1 MQAKN
6 RHPAFTLVELLVVI
20 AVILVLMSLA
30 MWGMSQARGAAR
42 TAQCGNNLKQIGA
55 AFQQYV
61 AARQAAP
68 DAAAVL
74 AGLDNYLANNRG
86 VYSCPVVINSTA
98 AEVVSYG
105 VNPCVQRMMSDAGKV
120 LMVDANADMIDYE
133 SLDTATFQ
141 RDVAAR
147 HYDVANVLYVDGRV
161 ERTVVDDINPY
172 RTPDGEQIRTMLW
185 KPRIGGCSC
194 AGAGTSGLLGEYWAN
209 PDQWTGTS
217 WKRIEK
223 TIDLP
228 FGNPDFFGVPYS
240 IPVPGTTASN
250 PNPLKTARFT
260 GYIKPDTSEP
270 YTFHVCC
277 DNEAWVYVN
286 GQLVLS
292 RSTGGPG
299 PVQEWQMAPASI
311 DLSAGRWYD
320 FEVRWREEGP
330 GSPGHVKVYW
340 SCPSSPGRMPIPI
353 TNLRPPR
360 GVTL

>member
-1 MQAKN
+1 VADPAGAATELAPGRAASWEGFPPRRPPAALVPSFSARGMRHPTSRQRVERYGLRTSEEAQMQAKN

-74 AGLDNYLANNRG
+74 AGLDNYLANNRS

-133 SLDTATFQ
+133 SLDTATFL

-172 RTPDGEQIRTMLW
+172 RTPDGEQIRTTLW

-194 AGAGTSGLLGEYWAN
+194 AGAGGSGLLGEYWAN

-223 TIDLP
+223 
-228 FGNPDFFGVPYS
+228 
-240 IPVPGTTASN
+240 
-250 PNPLKTARFT
+250 
-260 GYIKPDTSEP
+260 
-270 YTFHVCC
+270 
-277 DNEAWVYVN
+277 
-286 GQLVLS
+286 
-292 RSTGGPG
+292 
-299 PVQEWQMAPASI
+299 
-311 DLSAGRWYD
+311 
-320 FEVRWREEGP
+320 
-330 GSPGHVKVYW
+330 
-340 SCPSSPGRMPIPI
+340 
-353 TNLRPPR
+353 
-360 GVTL
+360 